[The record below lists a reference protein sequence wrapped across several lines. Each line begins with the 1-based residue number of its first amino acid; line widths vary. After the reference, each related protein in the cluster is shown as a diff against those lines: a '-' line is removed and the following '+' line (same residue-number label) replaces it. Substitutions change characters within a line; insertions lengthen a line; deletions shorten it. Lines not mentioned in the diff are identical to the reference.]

1 MCVSPRTA
9 QAEEP
14 SEQGEGGD
22 DEDQAWFVC
31 PFGVCSDFASKAAR
45 KDVEEQAASADS
57 PPGRRCPQGLRACC
71 WFALLLFEDPIA
83 DCGLCP
89 CWCRTSRCSKQLWR
103 TRLRSKP
110 QPDVF
115 GKHGGKSTG
124 KHPCTR
130 QDLAQAQQVLL
141 DVLQKQLQ
149 MAANTTATVQNRWQ
163 KEFNAQNDQ
172 EAGALWEQLV
182 EANQQVDKAM
192 QKLEAARASVQAG
205 RGQAG
210 LLHVQLLLLPLI
222 CTPAWSSFP
231 CGPPCFAFW
240 GHALISARIP
250 SSSSCLHC
258 VHWGLFGL
266 EGLLAASGFTK
277 KNVAAPVLLRGKGM
291 LRKSFC
297 TSCFADASERGCQSE
312 ARGWGVSLFSAR
324 FDRVMVL
331 AVRVCVALRLQLFL
345 RMRFRLLYLCLR
357 AWPPCCRKCRW
368 CCCLSRCV
376 GVGQGPRSPPAF
388 CRAAGHRAPGGKL
401 HVSLC
406 RCSAFAL
413 SANASL

>member
-1 MCVSPRTA
+1 MCVSSRTA

-31 PFGVCSDFASKAAR
+31 PFRVCSEVASKAAR
-45 KDVEEQAASADS
+45 RDVEEQAASAQTTDLVEDAPKAS
-57 PPGRRCPQGLRACC
+57 ERAVGLRFCSLKSHC
-71 WFALLLFEDPIA
+71 ILWPLPLLVQGEQLQKTALEKNQAPA
-83 DCGLCP
+83 K
-89 CWCRTSRCSKQLWR
+89 TANRCV
-103 TRLRSKP
+103 RLRQSMA
-110 QPDVF
+110 
-115 GKHGGKSTG
+115 

-130 QDLAQAQQVLL
+130 QDPAQAQQVLL

-172 EAGALWEQLV
+172 EAGALWEQLA
-182 EANQQVDKAM
+182 EANQQVDKVM

-205 RGQAG
+205 PGQAG

-258 VHWGLFGL
+258 VHWGLFGV
-266 EGLLAASGFTK
+266 EGLLAASGFIK
-277 KNVAAPVLLRGKGM
+277 KCGCTCFTAWKRHLCGSGKGV
-291 LRKSFC
+291 
-297 TSCFADASERGCQSE
+297 TQI
-312 ARGWGVSLFSAR
+312 
-324 FDRVMVL
+324 
-331 AVRVCVALRLQLFL
+331 
-345 RMRFRLLYLCLR
+345 
-357 AWPPCCRKCRW
+357 
-368 CCCLSRCV
+368 
-376 GVGQGPRSPPAF
+376 
-388 CRAAGHRAPGGKL
+388 
-401 HVSLC
+401 
-406 RCSAFAL
+406 
-413 SANASL
+413 